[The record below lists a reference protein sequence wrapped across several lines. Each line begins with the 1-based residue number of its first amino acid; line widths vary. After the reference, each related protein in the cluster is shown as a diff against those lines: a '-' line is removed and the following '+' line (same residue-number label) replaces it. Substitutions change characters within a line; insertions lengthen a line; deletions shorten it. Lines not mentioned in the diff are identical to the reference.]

1 MYKSIKQLSILI
13 VAGITVASC
22 GSGSKTSDAE
32 ASDTTFVETKADAK
46 PIERQPDT
54 TFSSVDAI
62 QYKVDVMMPE
72 VDGKL
77 ESLDDLYAKNEGM
90 MLTFRGGPFRDAPQ
104 TGVLE
109 GEPSEIDVVWRF
121 TTESDGKWGGGSGW
135 NGQPVFVKWPED
147 RLAAFKK
154 LPSSKEAL
162 SAEEIIVG
170 SLCGN
175 VYFID
180 FKTGKPSREPLRAHN
195 PIKGSVSLDPTLNGN
210 LYVGQ
215 GIRNEQPFGAMTAN
229 LDKHQYTH
237 KFGVDPNAWRSW
249 GAYDSSCIRVG
260 QFLFRPGEN
269 GTFYKWLIGK
279 DGDMK
284 LHSTLRFRR
293 GGNAAG
299 IESSLAVYGNYGY
312 FGDNQG
318 VFLCVNLDTMKPVW
332 YYNNHDDTDASPV
345 LAVEDG
351 KPYLYIGCEVD
362 KQGTGTA
369 YLTKLNALNGEKIWE
384 YTYQS
389 RNVKNGKKQ
398 FDGGYYAT
406 PLPGRGDCA
415 NLIFASAVL
424 NRNGQDGELVALD
437 RATGRKVWAS
447 PLKHYGWS
455 SPVAL
460 VDKNNKMYIFVGDT
474 TGNVYV
480 FRASDGKQLAVKN
493 VAHNFESSPIVSG
506 NAVVVGSRGNEI
518 LKMEIK

>member
-1 MYKSIKQLSILI
+1 MLLAS
-13 VAGITVASC
+13 ATVVSC
-22 GSGSKTSDAE
+22 GGGDKTANTA
-32 ASDTTFVETKADAK
+32 ASDTATIEQESAVKTF
-46 PIERQPDT
+46 ERQPDT
-54 TFSSVDAI
+54 TFASVEAI
-62 QYKVDVMMPE
+62 QYQVDVMLPDI
-72 VDGKL
+72 DGRI
-77 ESLDDLYAKNEGM
+77 ESLKDMYAANDGS

-109 GEPSEIDVVWRF
+109 GEPSEIEVAWRF
-121 TTESDGKWGGGSGW
+121 TTDSDAKWGGGSGW
-135 NGQPVFVKWPED
+135 NGQPVYVRWSESQ
-147 RLAAFKK
+147 LAEFKK
-154 LPSSKEAL
+154 LPTSKEAL

-180 FKTGKPSREPLRAHN
+180 FESGKASREPLKARN

-215 GIRNEQPFGAMTAN
+215 GIRNEHPFGALTAN
-229 LDKHQYTH
+229 LYQHRYTH
-237 KFGVDPNAWRSW
+237 AFDVDPKAWRNW

-269 GTFYKWLIGK
+269 GTFYKWLVGK

-293 GGNAAG
+293 GGKAAG

-332 YYNNHDDTDASPV
+332 YFDNHDDTDASPV
-345 LAVEDG
+345 LAVENG

-369 YLTKLNALNGEKIWE
+369 YLTKLNALNGEKVWE
-384 YTYQS
+384 YTYPS
-389 RNVKNGKKQ
+389 RLAKVGSKQ

-406 PLPGRGDCA
+406 PLPGRADCA
-415 NLIFASAVL
+415 NLIFASVVL
-424 NRNGQDGELVALD
+424 NQHGQDGAMVAID
-437 RATGRKVWAS
+437 RATGRKVWQS
-447 PLKHYGWS
+447 DLKHYGWS
-455 SPVAL
+455 SPVAF
-460 VDKNNKMYIFVGDT
+460 VDKDNKMYIFVGDT
-474 TGNVYV
+474 TGNVYL
-480 FRASDGKQLAVKN
+480 FRGSDGKQLAVKN
-493 VAHNFESSPIVSG
+493 VAHNFESSPIVNG

-518 LKMEIK
+518 LKMVIK